1 MLTRKEVRLALEIGA
16 IVVYLLALYLA
27 SSTLQETISVF
38 DYGRF

>member
-1 MLTRKEVRLALEIGA
+1 MLTPSELRLALKLAGIA
-16 IVVYLLALYLA
+16 LYLLALYLA

>member
-1 MLTRKEVRLALEIGA
+1 VLTRKELQLALQIGGIA
-16 IVVYLLALYLA
+16 LYLLALYLA